1 MVPALELTEE
11 EVLKRLKKVLKG
23 VTIVPHTVPE
33 YRGDNSSP
41 ALSCFICVS
50 IFSSLLVLS
59 VFTFCLL
66 FFLGLFCFPT
76 GIGA

>member
-11 EVLKRLKKVLKG
+11 EVLERLKKVLKG
-23 VTIVPHTVPE
+23 VTIIPHVVPE
-33 YRGDNSSP
+33 YHGDNPPS
-41 ALSCFICVS
+41 AVNCFICAS

-59 VFTFCLL
+59 VFTFYLV
-66 FFLGLFCFPT
+66 FFLWLFCFPA